1 MYDYNITVAEYSDF
15 MADMLEL
22 SAPYIPTDA
31 EMNEMYADAQDRLL
45 AV

>member
-1 MYDYNITVAEYSDF
+1 MYNHNITIAEYSDF

-22 SAPYIPTDA
+22 SAPYMPTEA
-31 EMNEMYADAQDRLL
+31 EMEEMYADAQDRLL

>member
-1 MYDYNITVAEYSDF
+1 MYNHNITIAEYNDF

-22 SAPYIPTDA
+22 SAPYMPTEA
-31 EMNEMYADAQDRLL
+31 EMEEIYADAQDRLL